1 LNDLK
6 SIRFKLLEEKQS
18 RIGDRARK
26 IIGRKTEQNRRQ
38 GKMAEEK
45 FSLFDPVNE
54 RKKYSEERKR
64 GRALE
69 TLKKRGS

>member
-1 LNDLK
+1 
-6 SIRFKLLEEKQS
+6 
-18 RIGDRARK
+18 
-26 IIGRKTEQNRRQ
+26 
-38 GKMAEEK
+38 MAEEK